1 VALQLLTPSHA
12 GNLAADAA
20 DGNKAQPEGRHGEP
34 LDLTPQ
40 RSHAQRYRGLVR
52 TVECLLGLRP
62 GRALAKNASAPESAR
77 GQPRRMLQPLQ
88 AASRPIPTDYPPASL
103 NKDRVQVSGR
113 TMESLVFSAVKA
125 PSEHVL
131 RSLLDLYLR
140 TRRAAIHG
148 CRNSDISSQLVI

>member
-1 VALQLLTPSHA
+1 VALRLLTPSHA

-88 AASRPIPTDYPPASL
+88 AASRPHPNGLSARLPGQRQGASQRP
-103 NKDRVQVSGR
+103 NDAKFG
-113 TMESLVFSAVKA
+113 
-125 PSEHVL
+125 
-131 RSLLDLYLR
+131 LLGGKGP
-140 TRRAAIHG
+140 I
-148 CRNSDISSQLVI
+148 